1 MMKKN
6 IETLSNPSHL
16 LSYWRK
22 EWLVFLFIALF
33 GLLYNLGML
42 FNPYFEGILIDFF
55 LEEKQSANSILPL
68 LLIYLVG
75 IFLIQFFRMAK
86 RYLVRRFANEVT
98 CMMRKNLFNN
108 LLHESYEEIA
118 HEDMGT
124 LLNRLQSDCNESVE
138 GMRKLTTEIFDT
150 VFLFLFYIVYIFFY
164 DVKMSL
170 FALIPV
176 AVSILVS
183 FLMRKVIFKYSS
195 LSKKSN
201 AMLSKM
207 TYEMMDHAWMY
218 RLYSLDEKN
227 ENKYDDSLKDY
238 ERNMVKSEVLTDITL
253 PICNVISLIGLIPIL
268 YLGIG
273 YVSSSASFSYSLPYL
288 MKDNWTIGAF
298 STYITTFVLLSSK
311 ASHTAKLFSSIEKG
325 LSSWKR
331 IKPYIKPYE
340 EFSKAEEREGDS
352 LLMKDFSISFDEKR
366 LFEPFSLEARK
377 GEIIAL
383 TGPVACGKTAIG
395 KAFLKVAP
403 YSGSLRLFGK
413 EIHDYTLEER
423 NGNLSYMGHQNNL
436 FTESIKNNISYG
448 EEKSVM
454 DYLSMVSFSEDME
467 NMPLKEETIVG
478 NEGIRLS
485 GGQQERIA
493 LARTFYHKKGMIIL
507 DDPFSNVDV
516 RTEHEIMMRLKKEA
530 CDSIL
535 LLFSHR
541 LSYFPYCDKVV
552 CIHKD
557 GSVVCSTHSELME
570 EDEEYKNLFLMQ
582 KSEVEHE

>member
-1 MMKKN
+1 MKKN
-6 IETLSNPSHL
+6 NETLSSPDHL

-22 EWLVFLFIALF
+22 EWRVFLLIALF

-55 LEEKQSANSILPL
+55 LEEKQSTVSIFPL
-68 LLIYLVG
+68 LLIFLVG

-86 RYLVRRFANEVT
+86 RYLVRKFANEVT

-108 LLHESYEEIA
+108 LLHESYEEMA

-150 VFLFLFYIVYIFFY
+150 LFLFVFYIVYIFFY

-170 FALIPV
+170 LALIPV

-183 FLMRKVIFKYSS
+183 FLMRKIIFRYSS
-195 LSKKSN
+195 MSKKSN
-201 AMLSKM
+201 AMLSKK

-227 ENKYDDSLKDY
+227 EKEYDASLRDY
-238 ERNMVKSEVLTDITL
+238 ESKMVKSEVLTDITL
-253 PICNVISLIGLIPIL
+253 PICNVISLVGLIPIL

-273 YVSSSASFSYSLPYL
+273 YVSSSMPFSYPLPYL
-288 MKDNWTIGAF
+288 MNERWTIGAF

-340 EFSKAEEREGDS
+340 EFYKADKREGDS
-352 LLMKDFSISFDEKR
+352 LLMKDFSISFGSKKF
-366 LFEPFSLEARK
+366 FEPFSLKAKK

-395 KAFLKVAP
+395 KVFLKDVS
-403 YSGSLRLFGK
+403 YSGSVSLFGK
-413 EIHDYTLEER
+413 EIKEYSLEER
-423 NGNLSYMGHQNNL
+423 NGNISYMGHQNNL
-436 FTESIKNNISYG
+436 FTESIKDNIAYG
-448 EEKSVM
+448 EEKNVM
-454 DYLSMVSFSEDME
+454 DFLSMVSFSKDME

-516 RTEHEIMMRLKKEA
+516 KTEHEIMMRLKKEA
-530 CDSIL
+530 RDSIL
-535 LLFSHR
+535 LLISHR
-541 LSYFPYCDKVV
+541 LSYFPYCDKVI

-557 GSVVCSTHSELME
+557 GSVACSTHETLMK
-570 EDEEYKNLFLMQ
+570 EDREYESLFSMQ
-582 KSEVEHE
+582 RAEVEHE

>member
-1 MMKKN
+1 MKKN
-6 IETLSNPSHL
+6 IETLSNPSQL

-68 LLIYLVG
+68 LLIYLIG

-150 VFLFLFYIVYIFFY
+150 VFLFLFYIAYIFFY

-238 ERNMVKSEVLTDITL
+238 ERKMVKSEVLTDITL
-253 PICNVISLIGLIPIL
+253 PICNVISLIGLISIL

-340 EFSKAEEREGDS
+340 EFSKVEEREGDS

-395 KAFLKVAP
+395 KAFLKDAP

-557 GSVVCSTHSELME
+557 GSVICSTHSELME

>member
-1 MMKKN
+1 MKKKN
-6 IETLSNPSHL
+6 IETLSDPNHL

-22 EWLVFLFIALF
+22 EWRVFLLIAIC

-55 LEEKQSANSILPL
+55 LEEKQSTATIFPL
-68 LLIYLVG
+68 LLIFLVG
-75 IFLIQFFRMAK
+75 ILLIQFFRMSK
-86 RYLVRRFANEVT
+86 RYLVRKFANEVT

-108 LLHESYEEIA
+108 LLHESYEEIS

-150 VFLFLFYIVYIFFY
+150 VFLFLFYITYIFFY

-170 FALIPV
+170 LALIPV
-176 AVSILVS
+176 AVSIFLS

-195 LSKKSN
+195 MSKKSN
-201 AMLSKM
+201 AVLAKT

-218 RLYSLDEKN
+218 RLYSLDIKN
-227 ENKYDDSLKDY
+227 EKKYDASLKDY
-238 ERNMVKSEVLTDITL
+238 ERKMVKSEVLTDITL
-253 PICNVISLIGLIPIL
+253 PICNVISLVGLVPIL

-273 YVSSSASFSYSLPYL
+273 YVTSSASFSYSLPYL
-288 MKDNWTIGAF
+288 MNESWTIGAF

-340 EFSKAEEREGDS
+340 EFPKAEKREGD
-352 LLMKDFSISFDEKR
+352 LLQMKDFSISFDSKK
-366 LFEPFSLEARK
+366 LFDPFSLEAKK

-395 KAFLKVAP
+395 KAFLKDVS
-403 YSGSLRLFGK
+403 YSGSLLLFGK
-413 EIHDYTLEER
+413 EIREYSLEER
-423 NGNLSYMGHQNNL
+423 NGNISYMGHQNNL
-436 FTESIKNNISYG
+436 FTESIKNNIAYG
-448 EEKSVM
+448 DEKSVM
-454 DYLSMVSFSEDME
+454 EYLSMVSFSKDME
-467 NMPLKEETIVG
+467 NMPMKEETVVG

-516 RTEHEIMMRLKKEA
+516 KTEHEIMMRLKKEA
-530 CDSIL
+530 RDSIL
-535 LLFSHR
+535 LLISHR
-541 LSYFPYCDKVV
+541 LSYFPYCDKVI
-552 CIHKD
+552 CIHKN
-557 GSVVCSTHSELME
+557 GSVACQTHDELMK
-570 EDEEYKNLFLMQ
+570 EDREYADLFLMQ